1 MRLRRFE
8 ATTVAEALAQ
18 VREDLG
24 PDAVILHARTTAPP
38 QRGSLVE
45 VTAAVDEDGPLVGAA
60 HPLPRPAPAPRAASG
75 RGRRAPSGA
84 VTMAIGADAGILPR
98 PDRGGDGLPPR
109 ALEEIHQLLAE
120 LKAEMEPAPKI
131 PAALR
136 PLFRHLVAQ
145 DLPTRTARRLV
156 LELPPAVR
164 TGRKPADLAALQET
178 LAHSFRVSGPLT
190 LGGGRK
196 VVALVGPTG
205 VGKTTTIA
213 KLAGQFHHVAGLR
226 VALIS
231 LDTYRI
237 GALAQM
243 RIYADLLSA
252 PLHVVRTA
260 AEMQQVLAAEHAADL
275 VLVDTT
281 GRSPRQ
287 ADGIAAT
294 RAVLSE
300 VADLEVHLVVS
311 ATTKNSDL
319 EETLQRFRPLRYER
333 VMVTKLDEAR
343 TLGPVLHAA
352 LEHQLTISY
361 LATGQEVPDDLEA
374 ATPWRLAASL
384 IPGRLGHWRR
394 PVAHC

>member
-45 VTAAVDEDGPLVGAA
+45 VTAAVDEDGTALGVA
-60 HPLPRPAPAPRAASG
+60 HALPRPAPSPRPASG
-75 RGRRAPSGA
+75 RSRRAPSGA
-84 VTMAIGADAGILPR
+84 VATAIGADAGILSAL
-98 PDRGGDGLPPR
+98 DRGGEGLPPR
-109 ALEEIHQLLAE
+109 ALEEIHRLLAE

-131 PAALR
+131 PVALR
-136 PLFRHLVAQ
+136 PLYRHLVAQ
-145 DLPTRTARRLV
+145 DLPIRTARRLV
-156 LELPPAVR
+156 LGLPPAAR
-164 TGRKPADLAALQET
+164 TGRKPTELSTLQDT
-178 LAHSFRVSGPLT
+178 LAQAFRVSGPLT
-190 LGGGRK
+190 LGGSRK

-213 KLAGQFHHVAGLR
+213 KLAGQFHHAAGFR
-226 VALIS
+226 VTLIS

-243 RIYADLLSA
+243 RIYADLLGA

-260 AEMQQVLAAEHAADL
+260 AEMQQVLAAESEADL

-294 RAVLSE
+294 RTVLSQ
-300 VADLEVHLVVS
+300 VPDLEVHLVVS
-311 ATTKNSDL
+311 ATTKSSDL

-333 VMVTKLDEAR
+333 VLVTKLDEAR
-343 TLGPVLHAA
+343 TLGPILHAA
-352 LEHQLTISY
+352 LEHQLTLSY

-384 IPGRLGHWRR
+384 IPGGLGHRR
-394 PVAHC
+394 RSVAHC

>member
-24 PDAVILHARTTAPP
+24 PDAVILHARTTTAPP
-38 QRGSLVE
+38 ERGSLVE
-45 VTAAVDEDGPLVGAA
+45 VTAAVDEE
-60 HPLPRPAPAPRAASG
+60 RPAPPPRTAPGRA
-75 RGRRAPSGA
+75 RRAQAAA
-84 VTMAIGADAGILPR
+84 VATAIGADAGIFPGFGR
-98 PDRGGDGLPPR
+98 AGDGLPPR
-109 ALEEIHQLLAE
+109 ALEDIHQLLSQ
-120 LKAEMEPAPKI
+120 LRAEMEPAPKI

-136 PLFRHLVAQ
+136 PLYRHLVAQ

-156 LELPPAVR
+156 LGLPPGVR

-178 LAHSFRVSGPLT
+178 LAQSIRVSGPLT

-243 RIYADLLSA
+243 RIYADLLGA

-260 AEMQQVLAAEHAADL
+260 AEIEQVLAAEAEADL

-281 GRSPRQ
+281 GRSPRH

-294 RAVLSE
+294 RAVLSR
-300 VADLEVHLVVS
+300 VADLEAHLVVS
-311 ATTKNSDL
+311 ATTKHTDL
-319 EETLQRFRPLRYER
+319 EETLRHFRPLRYQR
-333 VMVTKLDEAR
+333 VLVTKLDEAR
-343 TLGPVLHAA
+343 SLGPIVHAA

-384 IPGRLGHWRR
+384 IPGKPGHRRR